1 MISRPYRSA
10 GSTITMSALGLNL
23 ALTLAVL
30 AKLFAM
36 H

>member
-1 MISRPYRSA
+1 MNSLEARM
-10 GSTITMSALGLNL
+10 TIMMSALGLNL

-30 AKLFAM
+30 AKLFAL